1 MAEGESAGGGGQR
14 GLVVCS
20 ALESVAL
27 AVWVGGL
34 IVIIGAVIPA
44 VFNSF
49 GMEPGG
55 RFLTRVF
62 DGYNRLTVAAILV
75 LSGTTG
81 WRVRQSRTDGDSG
94 PVANRVSRTEG
105 ILLSLMIAL
114 AALIILVL
122 GPASVTLQ
130 EQAFAAQGE
139 AAKKAAYDAFFR
151 THMIVRTLYVVNLGL
166 GIGLLAV
173 KAAQRPGARPEKTE
187 QT

>member
-1 MAEGESAGGGGQR
+1 MPGRDGQR
-14 GLVVCS
+14 GLIVCHT
-20 ALESVAL
+20 LELVAL

-34 IVIIGAVIPA
+34 VVIIGAVIPA

-62 DGYNRLTVAAILV
+62 DGYNRLTLAAIVV
-75 LSGTTG
+75 LAGATG
-81 WRVRQSRTDGDSG
+81 WRVRQSRKGGDSTQAG
-94 PVANRVSRTEG
+94 SRMSRTEG
-105 ILLSLMIAL
+105 MLLSLMIAV

-122 GPASVTLQ
+122 GPMSVTLQ

-151 THMIVRTLYVVNLGL
+151 THMIVRALYVVNLGV
-166 GIGLLAV
+166 GIALLAV
-173 KAAQRPGARPEKTE
+173 KAKQWINGTNV
-187 QT
+187 

>member
-1 MAEGESAGGGGQR
+1 MNRHDGRRAWI
-14 GLVVCS
+14 VCRTLELL
-20 ALESVAL
+20 ALS
-27 AVWVGGL
+27 VWVGGL
-34 IVIIGAVIPA
+34 VAIIGAVIPA

-62 DGYNRLTVAAILV
+62 DGYNRLTTAAIVILA
-75 LSGTTG
+75 GTTG
-81 WRVRQSRTDGDSG
+81 WQVRQGRLEGG
-94 PVANRVSRTEG
+94 HQAGMGLGRTEAV
-105 ILLSLMIAL
+105 LLTLMIGL

-151 THMIVRTLYVVNLGL
+151 THTVVRALYIVNLGL

-173 KAAQRPGARPEKTE
+173 KAARWT
-187 QT
+187 QTRQTAA

>member
-1 MAEGESAGGGGQR
+1 MNRHDGRRAGI
-14 GLVVCS
+14 VCRTLELL
-20 ALESVAL
+20 ALS
-27 AVWVGGL
+27 VWVGGL
-34 IVIIGAVIPA
+34 VAIIGAVIPA

-62 DGYNRLTVAAILV
+62 DGYNRLTTAAIVILA
-75 LSGTTG
+75 GTTG
-81 WRVRQSRTDGDSG
+81 WQVRQGRL
-94 PVANRVSRTEG
+94 EG
-105 ILLSLMIAL
+105 GHQAGMGLTLMIGL

-151 THMIVRTLYVVNLGL
+151 THTVVRALYIVNLGL

-173 KAAQRPGARPEKTE
+173 KAARWT
-187 QT
+187 QTRQTAA